1 MMLRL
6 LHEVTAGHPLAAG
19 RECVLHGD
27 PGPFNAICQDSM
39 PVALIDWASCRP
51 GARLEDLG
59 YMAWTWCIQ
68 SEGNVP
74 VAEQAAHL
82 RELSDGYGHTE
93 PADLIEAMAA
103 SQARIVRLETV
114 NGSRTDLPAA
124 RRQHAAA
131 AVAWATTDRELLR
144 RNEELLLSALT
155 WPQRKLAGN
164 GGFWPL
170 QGPKY
175 SVASGWPAWM

>member
-1 MMLRL
+1 LGVDDRGRDILTCIPGRTADHPSQRAAGAYARGGMMLRL

-124 RRQHAAA
+124 RRG
-131 AVAWATTDRELLR
+131 R
-144 RNEELLLSALT
+144 RGLGHHR
-155 WPQRKLAGN
+155 P
-164 GGFWPL
+164 
-170 QGPKY
+170 
-175 SVASGWPAWM
+175 